1 MRKLFPLTLTLLAA
15 MLTINSCKEKK
26 KSDDIIIAK
35 YVPTELKA
43 PIRMATDTRHTNVEW
58 LNRKYNVTTTRIAA
72 DSLPM
77 LKDENGQEYVDNR
90 VTVSV
95 TRADGTNMFN
105 RTFTKESFTSYLD
118 DNYRRN
124 SLLENIVFHGEKDD
138 LLKFGAVVSLPGSDD
153 EFIPLDMFID
163 RNGGL
168 TIQQGR
174 LFDDIDDNGDFT
186 SQQE

>member
-43 PIRMATDTRHTNVEW
+43 PIRMTTDTRHTNVEW
-58 LNRKYNVTTTRIAA
+58 LNRNYNVTTTRIAA